1 MLDLLARLKQLD
13 KPVDTGPTVSLEEA
27 LLRAMTARNERAFDG
42 LVREWEDVQRAKPLM
57 NWGIYHLDAWGMD
70 RALALGVDFKK
81 EHLEA
86 YFDQAVVDSATQFSG
101 VQEPDVFRAWP
112 AIWEHLKGEPG
123 FADDALLKVC
133 LLWDSMSLATQ
144 SLRVDWR
151 SPVFAGLMA
160 HAPTDGL
167 LSWMSPRAA
176 LPGTYRVTPLQLAW
190 IGADASLCQALLAG
204 GADPYQVCPGT
215 SWKGWTF
222 AKATQ
227 DLAGLLRETE
237 SMSPSQPRPMQ
248 DQRVLD
254 LDRLAKGRR
263 QSLPEH
269 REGALGALIRLV
281 PLEKTLPKAS
291 PSVAKLR
298 F

>member
-13 KPVDTGPTVSLEEA
+13 KPANHESTLPLEA
-27 LLRAMTARNERAFDG
+27 RLLRAMTARNEEGFDA
-42 LVREWEDVQRAKPLM
+42 LVREWEEYRRLKPLM

-70 RALALGVDFKK
+70 RALALDVDFTK

-86 YFDQAVVDSATQFSG
+86 YFDQAVVDSATQFSQ
-101 VQEPDVFRAWP
+101 VQESDVFRAWP

-133 LLWDSMSLATQ
+133 LLWDKMSLPTQ

-160 HAPTDGL
+160 HQPTDGI
-167 LSWMSPRAA
+167 LSWMGPRAA

-190 IGADASLCQALLAG
+190 IGADASLCQALLVG

-237 SMSPSQPRPMQ
+237 SMSPNQVRPTQ

-254 LDRLAKGRR
+254 LNQLAKSRR
-263 QSLPEH
+263 QSLPKH
-269 REGALGALIRLV
+269 SEGALEALIRLV
-281 PLEKTLPKAS
+281 PLDKALPAAR
-291 PSVAKLR
+291 PSAPKPR